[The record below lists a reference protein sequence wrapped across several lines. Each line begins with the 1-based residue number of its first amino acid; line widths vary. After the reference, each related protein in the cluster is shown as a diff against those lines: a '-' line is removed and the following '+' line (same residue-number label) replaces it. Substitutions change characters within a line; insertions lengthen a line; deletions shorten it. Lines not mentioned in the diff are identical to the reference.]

1 MKTNNHKLP
10 TIILL
15 LALSLV
21 ACHKDVQ
28 MEQKTPKITEN
39 KVELTATSAS
49 FEWTIDYPGAMA
61 SVVKLSSKE
70 DMSNATSYG
79 SNSYSVEKNFS
90 VTATGLAVGT
100 KYYYC
105 YEAWSPV
112 AKCVSEV
119 MNFTTQEATVPTLTT
134 SVSNVGIHTALG
146 IGKVIDDGNATI
158 TKRGICWGKSHNPT
172 TSNSHSDNVTD
183 IGSGQFTVDITGLAG
198 GTTYYARAYAI
209 NSKGVGY
216 GKEVSFKTSSK

>member
-1 MKTNNHKLP
+1 MKTNHKLP
-10 TIILL
+10 TIILFL
-15 LALSLV
+15 VVSLMS
-21 ACHKDVQ
+21 CHKDVQ

-61 SVVKLSSKE
+61 SVVKLSAKE

-79 SNSYSVEKNFS
+79 SNSYSVEKDFS
-90 VTATGLAVGT
+90 ATATGLVAGT

-172 TSNSHSDNVTD
+172 TSNSHSDNVTVV
-183 IGSGQFTVDITGLAG
+183 SGQFTVQISGLAG

-209 NSKGVGY
+209 NSKGIGY
-216 GKEVSFKTSSK
+216 GNEVSFKTSSK